1 MSIGPAAFR
10 FAAVSFDMMALLRSD
25 LPGGESRWSGD
36 PPFNFVGGHN
46 DPASVPFGGFAE
58 AAAVALARHGPALAR
73 YNLGGSPQGH
83 LPLREFIAA
92 ALDRRA
98 QMPTDPSEVLVTS
111 GSLQALDLVNAALL
125 APGDAVVVEEAT
137 YAGTLS
143 RLAERGAEVHGV
155 GLDRDGIRIDH
166 LDEILG
172 NLVARGRRPKFVYTI
187 PTVQNPTGTVMPV
200 ERRHQLLEVARRH
213 GVAIFEDDCYA
224 DLVFDGSRPP
234 TIRSLDATGGQV
246 VYCGSFSKTLAP
258 ALRVGYIVADWPL
271 MGGLLALKT
280 DAGSGALE
288 QIVIAEYAN
297 AHFDAHVAQLTGVLD
312 TKCQA
317 MAAALRE
324 HLAGV
329 ADFEPPRGGIY
340 LWLALPQGVDTTELV
355 EPAAAVGVQFNPGAG
370 WCVDPAHGARRM
382 RLCFGHLS
390 TEAISEGIAA
400 LARVVYARLN

>member
-1 MSIGPAAFR
+1 M
-10 FAAVSFDMMALLRSD
+10 SFDMTALLRSG
-25 LPGGESRWSGD
+25 LPDGEPRWNGD

-125 APGDAVVVEEAT
+125 DPGDAVVVEEAT

-172 NLVARGRRPKFVYTI
+172 RLAARGRRPKFVYTI
-187 PTVQNPTGTVMPV
+187 PTVQNPTGTVMGV

-271 MGGLLALKT
+271 MGRLLALKT

-288 QIVIAEYAN
+288 QIVIAEYAA
-297 AHFDAHVAQLTGVLD
+297 AHFDAHVAQLTGVLA

-317 MAAALRE
+317 LSAALLE
-324 HLAGV
+324 HLPGV
-329 ADFEPPRGGIY
+329 AEFVPPRGGIY
-340 LWLALPQGVDTTELV
+340 LWLALPEEVDTAELV
-355 EPAAAVGVQFNPGAG
+355 APAAAAGVEFNPGAG
-370 WCVDPAHGARRM
+370 WCVDPAYGARRM
-382 RLCFGHLS
+382 RLCFGHLA
-390 TEAISEGIAA
+390 TEAIDEGIAA
-400 LARVVYARLN
+400 LARVVHARLD

>member
-1 MSIGPAAFR
+1 MTAR
-10 FAAVSFDMMALLRSD
+10 LRPG
-25 LPGGESRWSGD
+25 LPEGEPRWSGD

-46 DPASVPFGGFAE
+46 DPASIPFGGFAE
-58 AAAVALARHGPALAR
+58 AAAVALARHGQALAR

-98 QMPTDPSEVLVTS
+98 HMPTDPSEILVTS

-143 RLAERGAEVHGV
+143 RLAERDVEVHGV
-155 GLDRDGIRIDH
+155 SLDGEGIRLDH
-166 LDEILG
+166 LDELLG
-172 NLVARGRRPKFVYTI
+172 TLAARGRRPKFVYTI

-200 ERRHQLLEVARRH
+200 ERRRQLLEVARRH

-234 TIRSLDATGGQV
+234 TIRSLDGTGGQV

-271 MGGLLALKT
+271 MGRLLALKT

-288 QIVIAEYAN
+288 QIVIAEYATS
-297 AHFDAHVAQLTGVLD
+297 HFDAHVDKLVEVLD

-317 MAAALRE
+317 MAAALSE
-324 HLAGV
+324 HLPGV
-329 ADFEPPRGGIY
+329 VEFVPPRGGIF
-340 LWLALPQGVDTTELV
+340 LWATLPAGVDTAELV
-355 EPAAAVGVQFNPGAG
+355 APAAAAGVEFNPGAG
-370 WCVDPAHGARRM
+370 WCVDPVYGASRM

-390 TEAISEGIAA
+390 TDAIAEGIAA
-400 LARVVYARLN
+400 LARVVQRSLL